1 MIRRPTTE
9 RVTPES
15 WALRVTYWQSL
26 AAYRWAS
33 QLATG
38 ASVLDIGC
46 GEGYGTAEL
55 ARTARLVIGLDVDLP
70 TLEHARRR
78 YPAANLTWV
87 RASAER
93 LPFRA
98 ASFQLIC
105 CFQVLEHLPDP
116 ERFLREAR
124 RVLVPGGHLILTT
137 PNRPAVFSGL
147 NPHHAGNTTKRACEH
162 WSPASFRESTSWGC
176 SRARGSSPTAQP
188 IADSSSAFFAS
199 IGSGCT
205 GIYRPNS
212 ARSCTQSVRS
222 PSAIGSTSASAN
234 SSPPSASTTS
244 ASQQVIWHKRS
255 ISSRSHVTRG
265 TSDRSAISTFL
276 LTNGHFRTDNETER
290 FARRRTVGRREQQ
303 SGRGSVMVLTRMVG
317 ARVRRKEDPRLI
329 TGSSQYVDD
338 LQLGGMLY
346 AAFVRSAY
354 PHAIIKRID
363 PSPALALPAWSR

>member
-55 ARTARLVIGLDVDLP
+55 ARTARLVIGLDLDLP

-116 ERFLREAR
+116 ERLLREAR

-147 NPHHAGNTTKRACEH
+147 NPHHAREYDEASLRALVTTIFPRVDLLGVFPSTRVLAYRTANRRLVERILRLDRFGLHRHLPTELRAFLHAVGTLAVRH
-162 WSPASFRESTSWGC
+162 WLNQRQRELVTTIGIDDFRIAAGDLAQAIDLVAI
-176 SRARGSSPTAQP
+176 AR
-188 IADSSSAFFAS
+188 D
-199 IGSGCT
+199 
-205 GIYRPNS
+205 
-212 ARSCTQSVRS
+212 
-222 PSAIGSTSASAN
+222 
-234 SSPPSASTTS
+234 
-244 ASQQVIWHKRS
+244 
-255 ISSRSHVTRG
+255 
-265 TSDRSAISTFL
+265 
-276 LTNGHFRTDNETER
+276 ER
-290 FARRRTVGRREQQ
+290 DE
-303 SGRGSVMVLTRMVG
+303 
-317 ARVRRKEDPRLI
+317 
-329 TGSSQYVDD
+329 
-338 LQLGGMLY
+338 
-346 AAFVRSAY
+346 
-354 PHAIIKRID
+354 
-363 PSPALALPAWSR
+363 